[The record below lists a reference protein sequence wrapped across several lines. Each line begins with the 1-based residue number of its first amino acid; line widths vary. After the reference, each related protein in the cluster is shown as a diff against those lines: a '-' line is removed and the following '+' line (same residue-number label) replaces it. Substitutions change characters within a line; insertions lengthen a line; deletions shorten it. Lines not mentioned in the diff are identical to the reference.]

1 MTAARN
7 ARKHR
12 EPIHLPD
19 AARRTMR
26 FFQRPTVSEPVT
38 NKPDHTPARQVAV
51 KPILIMAGG
60 TGGHVYPALAVAE
73 FLRARG
79 VPLFWLGTE
88 RGIEARV
95 VPAQGIALLT
105 IKIAGLRRKGVLGW
119 VLGPFQA
126 VIALAQAGA
135 IMLRIRPAAVLG
147 MGGYVSGPGGL
158 AAWILHI
165 PLILH
170 EQNAVLG
177 LTNRLLAPL
186 ASRLLEGFPGTF
198 LREERTEAIGN
209 PVRASIAAVA
219 PPDQRFA
226 QAHTRLRLLVL
237 GGSQGARALN
247 ETVPQAVAC
256 AGAQYFDIR
265 HQTGAPD
272 QADTQAAY
280 DKLGIA
286 ARVEPFIECMD
297 QAYAWADLAV
307 CRAGALTLA
316 ELTAAG
322 VAAVLVPY
330 PHAVD
335 DHQTVN
341 ARYLSEGGAAVLV
354 PQPELTAER
363 LAEILR
369 EFLANPGRLRDMAGN
384 ARRLA
389 KPDATAQVGE
399 ICLELARG

>member
-1 MTAARN
+1 MAAAR
-7 ARKHR
+7 A
-12 EPIHLPD
+12 
-19 AARRTMR
+19 
-26 FFQRPTVSEPVT
+26 
-38 NKPDHTPARQVAV
+38 
-51 KPILIMAGG
+51 ILIMAGG

-73 FLRARG
+73 FLRGHG

-95 VPAQGIALLT
+95 VPAQGFELLT
-105 IKIAGLRRKGVLGW
+105 VKVAGLRRKGVLGW

-126 VIALAQAGA
+126 LAALVQAGA

-158 AAWILHI
+158 VAWLLRI

-198 LREERTEAIGN
+198 GRQEGTENIGN
-209 PVRASIAAVA
+209 PVRESIAAVA
-219 PPDQRFA
+219 PPAERFA
-226 QAHTRLRLLVL
+226 QAHPRLRLLVL

-247 ETVPQAVAC
+247 EVVPQAVARL
-256 AGAQYFDIR
+256 GGQYVEIR
-265 HQTGAPD
+265 HQTGTAD
-272 QADTQAAY
+272 QAKTQALY
-280 DKLGIA
+280 DKLGLQA
-286 ARVEPFIECMD
+286 KVEPFIERMD

-330 PHAVD
+330 PYAVD

-341 ARYLSEGGAAVLV
+341 ARYLSQGDAALIL
-354 PQPELTAER
+354 PQAEFTADR
-363 LAEILR
+363 LADILR
-369 EFLANPGRLRDMAGN
+369 DFIANPGRLRDMAGN

-389 KPDATAQVGE
+389 KPDATERVGQV
-399 ICLELARG
+399 CLEFACG